1 MKVASMPDECVIR
14 RSGDCQFP
22 VSTERNVINRCK
34 CGQFTDN
41 EFCRM
46 IAGIC
51 KSYKR
56 NGSSGRTRT
65 YNPPVNSRVPRVPPI
80 DSIGTYNRMKAAKP
94 LCPGGL
100 AGSLAVRRVPAS
112 RRNSNTLIMAFGSS
126 AVGRAESTLAGI
138 TDAYWHDRGLRSAG
152 IISELVARKVAV
164 NHRRSCRQSG
174 TKST

>member
-56 NGSSGRTRT
+56 MA
-65 YNPPVNSRVPRVPPI
+65 PQV
-80 DSIGTYNRMKAAKP
+80 
-94 LCPGGL
+94 GL
-100 AGSLAVRRVPAS
+100 EPTTLRLTAGEYAS
-112 RRNSNTLIMAFGSS
+112 RLLILKGFATDGRHPNRHSLRVLLGVLLGTL
-126 AVGRAESTLAGI
+126 
-138 TDAYWHDRGLRSAG
+138 
-152 IISELVARKVAV
+152 
-164 NHRRSCRQSG
+164 
-174 TKST
+174 